1 MALQIKRGVTAKVK
15 AYTPRAGELVL
26 DTTTSILYVG
36 DGTTLGGTPVGGTP
50 VGGTWTDYFQ
60 VTAASI
66 TTLTPGGTFA
76 RADVYLNG
84 SMQTPGYSYTIASN
98 VITFATAV
106 SIGTMV
112 YCKLYK

>member
-1 MALQIKRGVTAKVK
+1 MALQLKRGVTAKVQ

-26 DTTTSILYVG
+26 DTTTSILYAG
-36 DGTTLGGTPVGGTP
+36 DGTTLGGKP

-66 TTLTPGGTFA
+66 TTLTPGGTFS

-84 SMQTPGYSYTIASN
+84 SMQTPGYSYTIAAN
-98 VITFATAV
+98 VITFATTV
-106 SIGTMV
+106 PIGTMV